1 MAYPNRSDLQ
11 NPAKKVA
18 VQAAKGQT
26 YGKSAAQME
35 SQRTVPM
42 GPSPSAVQP
51 QSAAGPAVAPGGL
64 GNFSRPTDN
73 PNEPLTAGANFGPGP
88 NAAQAGVSYA
98 SQNTDNVLMELKQLY
113 QAFPDDDLADLIDSY
128 TQDGF

>member
-1 MAYPNRSDLQ
+1 MAYPNRTDLQ

-35 SQRTVPM
+35 SQRAVPM
-42 GPSPSAVQP
+42 GPSPSAMQP
-51 QSAAGPAVAPGGL
+51 QSAPKPAVAPGGL

-88 NAAQAGVSYA
+88 NAAQAGIPSSA
-98 SQNTDNVLMELKQLY
+98 TDQTLNEL
-113 QAFPDDDLADLIDSY
+113 QAIQAMYPNSDLADLIDNY
-128 TQDGF
+128 IRDGF

>member
-1 MAYPNRSDLQ
+1 MAYPNRTDLQ
-11 NPAKKVA
+11 NPAQKVA

-35 SQRTVPM
+35 SQRAVPM
-42 GPSPSAVQP
+42 GPSPSAMQP
-51 QSAAGPAVAPGGL
+51 QSAPKPAVAPGGL

-88 NAAQAGVSYA
+88 NAAQAGIRS
-98 SQNTDNVLMELKQLY
+98 NTTDQTLNEL
-113 QAFPDDDLADLIDSY
+113 QAIQAMYPNSDLADLIDNY
-128 TQDGF
+128 IRDGF

>member
-1 MAYPNRSDLQ
+1 MAYPNRTDLQ
-11 NPAKKVA
+11 NPAQKVA

-35 SQRTVPM
+35 SQRAVPM
-42 GPSPSAVQP
+42 GPSPSAMQP
-51 QSAAGPAVAPGGL
+51 QSAPKPAVAPGGL

-88 NAAQAGVSYA
+88 TAAQAGIRS
-98 SQNTDNVLMELKQLY
+98 NTTDQVLNELQGI
-113 QAFPDDDLADLIDSY
+113 QAMFPNSDLADLIDNY
-128 TQDGF
+128 IRDGF